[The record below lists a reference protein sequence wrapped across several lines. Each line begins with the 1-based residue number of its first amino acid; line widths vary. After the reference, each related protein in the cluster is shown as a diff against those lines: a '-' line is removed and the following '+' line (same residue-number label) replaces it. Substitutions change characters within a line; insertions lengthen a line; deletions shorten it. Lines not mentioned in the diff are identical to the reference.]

1 MLPVEISMLYIGL
14 EDGLFTGYYSTTA
27 YTERAPSGWAED
39 LSWSPYSLATVNE
52 VCAAS
57 DACQGF
63 GDKTVHASGTCD
75 DSNTSCVDADIR
87 NYYSTSEAA
96 DGQPL
101 NFTKWRVY
109 DPRVRPW
116 YIEAVALSNSTG
128 LSQNVNFSSIYSF
141 ATTGKLGL
149 SATGTI
155 ITNGTIRGVYAIDYE
170 LAECA
175 VALSRSLAWE
185 EGAWAYIVERQAPM
199 QGVLVSSTKEARLDV
214 AATGERLHSTNAV
227 SAASTCNTD

>member
-1 MLPVEISMLYIGL
+1 MVYIGL
-14 EDGLFTGYYSTTA
+14 EDGLFTGYSSTTA
-27 YTERAPSGWAED
+27 YSERAPSGWAED

-63 GDKTVHASGTCD
+63 GDKTVHASGSCN
-75 DSNTSCVDADIR
+75 DSNTRCVDADIR
-87 NYYSTSEAA
+87 NYYRTSEAA
-96 DGQPL
+96 AGQPV

-109 DPRVRPW
+109 DPRLRPW
-116 YIEAVALSNSTG
+116 YMEAFTLSSSTG
-128 LSQNVNFSSIYSF
+128 LNEKVRFSSIYSF
-141 ATTGKLGL
+141 ATTGQIGV

-155 ITNGTIRGVYAIDYE
+155 ITNGTIRGVYAMDYALE
-170 LAECA
+170 ECA
-175 VALSRSLAWE
+175 AALSRSLTWE

-199 QGVLVSSTKEARLDV
+199 QGLLVSSTKEARLVV

-227 SAASTCNTD
+227 SAASACNID